1 MAFTNIQQAVGKIE
15 NIELALTQFNAQ
27 RALSE
32 VDKQLEKKKKVGDTT
47 LDDIRD
53 KHV

>member
-32 VDKQLEKKKKVGDTT
+32 VDKQLEIKKVGDTT